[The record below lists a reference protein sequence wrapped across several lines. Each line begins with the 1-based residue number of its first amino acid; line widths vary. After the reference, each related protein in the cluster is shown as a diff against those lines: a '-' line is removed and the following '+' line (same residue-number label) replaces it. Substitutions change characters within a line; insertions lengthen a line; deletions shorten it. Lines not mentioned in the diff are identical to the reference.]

1 MSLGISTSWFGIRPL
16 GAAALLDV
24 LREAGVREAFVAAES
39 ARPLSAALGGG
50 LREAGARVSGLEA
63 PLEAVA
69 ARGSGLAVSLLS
81 ASTEVVR
88 HALGAVA
95 ASVADAR
102 SLGCDLV
109 VVRLGAIDVER
120 GREREAELRAKL
132 RLEGPSDDVTK
143 IARELQHEVERRH
156 DALLER
162 ACRAL
167 FAAMKSAPDMRFA
180 VATPTSPLGFPSFAT
195 CCTLLDEFRG
205 KPLGYWHDAAAARTL
220 ESLGLAPALAWSGE
234 HAARAFGATMSDV
247 AGSESRLPPGAGE
260 LDFKG
265 LRETLP
271 ATIPVAIDVDARFG
285 VRELQQAMSL
295 LRSLGW
301 G

>member
-1 MSLGISTSWFGIRPL
+1 M
-16 GAAALLDV
+16 LDL
-24 LREAGVREAFVAAES
+24 LREAGVRAAFVASES
-39 ARPLSAALGGG
+39 PRPLATALGDG
-50 LREAGARVSGLEA
+50 LRAAGARVVGLEPPLATAGDGDSGLV
-63 PLEAVA
+63 P
-69 ARGSGLAVSLLS
+69 SLLS
-81 ASTEVVR
+81 TSSEFAR
-88 HALGAVA
+88 RALATVA

-102 SLGCDLV
+102 ALACDLV
-109 VVRLGAIDVER
+109 VVRLGAIDVDR
-120 GREREAELRAKL
+120 GREREATLRAKL
-132 RLEGPSDDVTK
+132 RLEGRSDDVTK
-143 IARELQHEVERRH
+143 LAKELEREVELRA

-167 FAAMKSAPDMRFA
+167 FAAMKTAPDMRFA
-180 VATPTSPLGFPSFAT
+180 VATPTSPLGFPSFAA
-195 CCTLLDEFRG
+195 CRTLLDEFRG

-234 HAARAFGATMSDV
+234 HATRVFGATMSDV

-271 ATIPVAIDVDARFG
+271 ATIPVVVDVDARFG
-285 VRELQQAMSL
+285 VRELQQAVSL